1 MKLIDWINKITKLNQ
16 TTMTN
21 FQKNINDG
29 KVDKTGDTMTGRLNI
44 ENKTEFTGI
53 NKTRTINGAD
63 YSVSLGVGADA
74 SASLELHDASGSL
87 GRIDVNKDG
96 KIKNFKTGKYL
107 VEQNAWQN
115 ATNNSENISQG
126 LCKYLII
133 GDALIISIH
142 DVIVKKDLS
151 HGALLFSGLPSNKTD
166 WGFLVDRYATANPVR
181 LKYSAG
187 KIYLWYDSIT
197 ANNSQFYGST
207 VF

>member
-1 MKLIDWINKITKLNQ
+1 MKLIDWINKVTKLNQ

-74 SASLELHDASGSL
+74 SASLELHDASGTL